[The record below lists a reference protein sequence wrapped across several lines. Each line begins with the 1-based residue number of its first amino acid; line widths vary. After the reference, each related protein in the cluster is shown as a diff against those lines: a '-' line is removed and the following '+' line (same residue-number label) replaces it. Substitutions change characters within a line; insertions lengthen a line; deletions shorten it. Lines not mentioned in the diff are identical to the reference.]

1 MNLDYHY
8 TNGKKGLL
16 ELLFYL
22 IKNGNM
28 AICQEDFELNQ
39 IE

>member
-8 TNGKKGLL
+8 TNRKGLL

-22 IKNGNM
+22 IKNGKM
-28 AICQEDFELNQ
+28 AVCREDFELNQ
-39 IE
+39 IV

>member
-8 TNGKKGLL
+8 TNRKKRASKLL
-16 ELLFYL
+16 LYL

-28 AICQEDFELNQ
+28 VVCQEDFELNQ